1 MQSYIKGISSHTKFL
16 LNVIIWFLSF
26 QIGLS
31 QDFVSVNSFKMSE
44 YGGGNQN
51 WDISIDQKG
60 WVYVANNDG
69 LLVLDGSG
77 SKLYTLPV
85 PMIVRSVAAIGN
97 RIYTGSYEEL
107 GYWEY
112 GQNAELSYTSLV
124 PLMKDYTFQNEEIWR
139 IVEASDGKVYFHSFG
154 AIFCLDNKQL
164 QTIPTPGL
172 MQFLIRYQGRIFT
185 QKVGGGLFEIK
196 NRQLEKI
203 EGSDLF
209 EKTEV
214 KAILPGPSGE
224 MLICTSSMGLYL
236 FDGHQFKQWMIE
248 AENQLIQSM
257 VNNGIRL
264 GDKIILGTILN
275 GVYILNIQ
283 GKITGH
289 LNSGNFIQNN
299 TILSLCGDAENN
311 LWLAM
316 DKGVDFVS
324 FKSPIEVFKETEVSI
339 GMVYTAAM
347 FQNKLYLGT
356 NQGVYIYS
364 SDREGHFVDRHFL
377 PNSQGQV
384 WFLKEIEGKLYCG
397 MNSGTYIIE
406 NENLVKMNDV
416 SGGYNL
422 IPVEN
427 HRDDI
432 MLQSTYSNL
441 TVYSKTEGKW
451 LKSHAIDGFSA
462 PSRYLAIDPSGML
475 FVGHTIR
482 GLHMLE
488 PNADWNSFT
497 SVKEIG
503 VNEGINTSVNHVF
516 RVDNRILV
524 PVLGNFYQWD
534 AIHNRFIPYDE
545 LNYVL
550 GDFRVSNMIIP
561 ASDDRYWFF
570 KEKEVGLFR
579 IRFGKA
585 ELLYRFIPEAAGIEL
600 VEYNENIIEI
610 AENTFLI
617 CMENGVA
624 VLKIP
629 EKQSNDIQAPVL
641 SEIMINNSKNA
652 NQFKRKP
659 DQTEIDLS
667 TNENNIRISF
677 NSGKPV
683 GVKAYFKVML
693 KGLDQDWSNWDSR
706 TQVDYNRL
714 LPGKYTF
721 CVKTLNG
728 SGIETNEAKIDF
740 KISKP
745 WYLTFPAFLI
755 YLALLV
761 TFIYL
766 LRINYKRRKWR
777 HREQIL
783 KQENEKMRQLKEKA
797 EAETIRL
804 ANEKL
809 HSEMNVKDMEL
820 AKNTMSIIRKNEAL
834 IEIKEALEK
843 QKEELGYRLPNKY
856 FDSIIRLIDK
866 NISSDHDW
874 EIFETHFDQAHENFF
889 RKLKSNY
896 SDLTPNDLRLCAY
909 LKLNL
914 SSKEIAPLLNITI
927 RGVEEKRY
935 RLRKRLNMASDQS
948 LTEFIMNF

>member
-1 MQSYIKGISSHTKFL
+1 
-16 LNVIIWFLSF
+16 
-26 QIGLS
+26 
-31 QDFVSVNSFKMSE
+31 MSE

-60 WVYVANNDG
+60 RVYVANNDG

-97 RIYTGSYEEL
+97 RIYTGSYEEM

-112 GQNAELSYTSLV
+112 GQNSELTYTSLV

-139 IVEASDGKVYFHSFG
+139 IVESSDGKVYFHSFG
-154 AIFCLDNKQL
+154 TIFCLDNNHL
-164 QTIPTPGL
+164 QTIPAPGL
-172 MQFLIRYQGRIFT
+172 MQFLIRFQGRIFT
-185 QKVGGGLFEIK
+185 QQVGGGLFEIK

-203 EGSDLF
+203 TGSDLF
-209 EKTEV
+209 GKTEV
-214 KAILPGPSGE
+214 KAILPGPTDE
-224 MLICTSSMGLYL
+224 MLICTSSMGLYS
-236 FDGHQFKQWMIE
+236 FDGQQFKPWMIE

-264 GDKIILGTILN
+264 GDKIVLGTILN
-275 GVYILNIQ
+275 GVYILDNH

-299 TILSLCGDAENN
+299 TILSVCSDAENN

-324 FKSPIEVFKETEVSI
+324 FKSPIEVFRETEVSI
-339 GMVYTAAM
+339 GMVYSAAV
-347 FQNKLYLGT
+347 FKNKLYLGT

-364 SDREGHFVDRHFL
+364 IDRDGHYVDRHFL

-384 WFLKEIEGKLYCG
+384 WFLKEIDGKLYCG

-422 IPVEN
+422 MSAEN
-427 HRDDI
+427 HGDDI

-462 PSRYLAIDPSGML
+462 PSRYLAIDPSGLL

-482 GLHMLE
+482 GLHLLE
-488 PNADWNSFT
+488 PDADWRSFT

-503 VNEGINTSVNHVF
+503 PNEGISASVNHVF

-524 PVLGNFYQWD
+524 PALGNFYQWD
-534 AIHNRFIPYDE
+534 GIRKRFILYEE
-545 LNYVL
+545 LNSAL
-550 GDFRVSNMIIP
+550 GDFRVSDMIVP
-561 ASDDRYWFF
+561 VSDDRYWFF

-585 ELLYRFIPEAAGIEL
+585 ELLYRFIPEASGIEL
-600 VEYNENIIEI
+600 VEDNENIIEI

-629 EKQSNDIQAPVL
+629 ENQSNDLQAPVL
-641 SEIMINNSKNA
+641 SEIVINNSKNA
-652 NQFKRKP
+652 NSFKRKP
-659 DQTEIDLS
+659 DLNEIDLS
-667 TNENNIRISF
+667 TNENNISISF
-677 NSGKPV
+677 TSSKAV
-683 GVKAYFKVML
+683 GAKAYFKVML
-693 KGLDQDWSNWDSR
+693 KGLDKDWSNWDSR
-706 TQVDYNRL
+706 TQIEYNRL

-721 CVKTLNG
+721 CVKTLNDN
-728 SGIETNEAKIDF
+728 GIETREAKVDF
-740 KISKP
+740 HISKP
-745 WYLTFPAFLI
+745 WYLTLPAFLI
-755 YLALLV
+755 YVALIV
-761 TFIYL
+761 TFLYL
-766 LRINYKRRKWR
+766 LRINYKRRKWK

-797 EAETIRL
+797 ETETIRV

-809 HSEMNVKDMEL
+809 HSEMNIKDMEL

-896 SDLTPNDLRLCAY
+896 ADLTPNDLRLCAY